1 MTMCRIFH
9 ALAPVRDSEDQ
20 LRRHILWLLLI
31 RVILFT
37 LLIGITALLQA
48 RGLSVILPPP
58 AIILALLSVIYIS
71 SIGSAAL
78 LQRSSGH
85 LRRFGLMQLLSDTL
99 FTALLVYGTGCSQS
113 IFTPV
118 FIFPI
123 VAGGLILYRM
133 GGLIPAAAATILYGL
148 VLAAEYFHFLPP
160 YYGHTAYTA
169 MHNSLRTT
177 NLFAVYGLTFFV
189 IALISGMLAQRL
201 RTTEEALQRTALEFD
216 RLSLLYK
223 QIFDDI
229 TTGII
234 TIDDRDRITSFN
246 HAAARITGYS
256 ADEILGRQL
265 GACFPGILLEG
276 KQHRQVI
283 DLEKKDGRMI
293 RVGYSFSR
301 LNMPAEDPEA
311 GEACSDCKVITLQD
325 ISKIEKMEQQL
336 REREKMAAIGE
347 LSASIAH
354 DFRNPLAAI
363 SGSAQVLALET
374 KSGSEEAPQTLR
386 TLTEIILRESDRM
399 AKIINN
405 FLQFARPAPVQNEWF
420 NLRRLVVESV
430 DSLRQGEQRACTIEV
445 EISETMDCW
454 GDRQQVQTVVMHLLA
469 NSCQAAAEVGG
480 DVTVRGTEDQWQGRN
495 VSRIDVVDQG
505 PGLEPEVRQRM
516 FEPFFTTRE
525 SGTGLGLAIVR
536 QIVEHHGGT
545 IRVESEPGHG
555 CAITILLPL
564 PLPEE

>member
-1 MTMCRIFH
+1 MTMCRLFH
-9 ALAPVRDSEDQ
+9 SLSPADDSAGQ
-20 LRRHILWLLLI
+20 LHRHILWLLLI

-37 LLIGITALLQA
+37 LLIGITALLQSM
-48 RGLSVILPPP
+48 GLSVILPPP
-58 AIILALLSVIYIS
+58 VIILAMLSVIYIYS
-71 SIGSAAL
+71 VGSAAI
-78 LQRSSGH
+78 LQKKHAH
-85 LRRFGLMQLLSDTL
+85 LRRFGLIQLLSDTV

-123 VAGGLILYRM
+123 VAGGLILYRI
-133 GGLIPAAAATILYGL
+133 GGLIPAAAATILYAL
-148 VLAAEYFHFLPP
+148 VLLAEYFGLVPSFFH
-160 YYGHTAYTA
+160 HTAYVQTA
-169 MHNSLRTT
+169 NPLRTT
-177 NLFAVYGLTFFV
+177 NLFAVYGLTFFI

-201 RTTEEALQRTALEFD
+201 RTTEEALHRTTLEFD

-234 TIDDRDRITSFN
+234 TIDERNMITSFN
-246 HAAARITGYS
+246 RAAARITGYP
-256 ADEILGRQL
+256 AGEVVGRKLGT
-265 GACFPGILLEG
+265 CFPEIILEE
-276 KQHRQVI
+276 KRHRQVI
-283 DLEKKDGRMI
+283 DLEKKEGKMI
-293 RVGYSFSR
+293 RVGYSFAR
-301 LNMPAEDPEA
+301 LNMPAEDPDDPA
-311 GEACSDCKVITLQD
+311 PCSNCKVITLQD
-325 ISKIEKMEQQL
+325 ISKIEKMEQKL

-363 SGSAQVLALET
+363 SGSAQVLALDTEGPAESAAT
-374 KSGSEEAPQTLR
+374 RQ

-420 NLRRLVVESV
+420 NLRRLVREAI
-430 DSLRQGEQRACTIEV
+430 DSLRMEGLAGCDIEV
-445 EISETMDCW
+445 EINETMDCW
-454 GDRQQVQTVVMHLLA
+454 GDRQQIQTVIMHLLT
-469 NSCQAAAEVGG
+469 NSCQAVEDREGG
-480 DVTVRGTEDQWQGRN
+480 VSVRADEDRWQGRN
-495 VSRIDVVDQG
+495 VSRIDVIDQG
-505 PGLEPEVRQRM
+505 PGLEPETSKRM

-545 IRVESEPGHG
+545 IQVDTAPGRG
-555 CAITILLPL
+555 CTISILLPQ
-564 PLPEE
+564 PLPAA

>member
-9 ALAPVRDSEDQ
+9 TISPVSDSDDQ

-31 RVILFT
+31 RVTLFT
-37 LLIGITALLQA
+37 LLIGITALLQSM
-48 RGLSVILPPP
+48 GLSVILPPP
-58 AIILALLSVIYIS
+58 AIILALLSVIYIY
-71 SIGSAAL
+71 SIGSAAM
-78 LQRSSGH
+78 LQKNHGH
-85 LRRFGLMQLLSDTL
+85 LRRFGLIQLLSDTL

-113 IFTPV
+113 IFTPL

-123 VAGGLILYRM
+123 VAGGLILYRI
-133 GGLIPAAAATILYGL
+133 GGLIPAAAATILYAL
-148 VLAAEYFHFLPP
+148 VLLAEFAGLLPAYFR
-160 YYGHTAYTA
+160 HTSYVPAPDPLKTA
-169 MHNSLRTT
+169 

-234 TIDDRDRITSFN
+234 TVDDHDRVTSFN
-246 HAAARITGYS
+246 RAAARITGYTP
-256 ADEILGRQL
+256 DEIVGRRL
-265 GACFPGILLEG
+265 GACFPEILLE
-276 KQHRQVI
+276 KKAHRKVI
-283 DLEKKDGRMI
+283 DLEKKGGKMI

-301 LNMPAEDPEA
+301 LNMPAEEPEQEA
-311 GEACSDCKVITLQD
+311 ACSDCKVITLQD

-336 REREKMAAIGE
+336 RDREKMAAIGE

-363 SGSAQVLALET
+363 SGSAQVLALEGGDPAESADT
-374 KSGSEEAPQTLR
+374 RR
-386 TLTEIILRESDRM
+386 TLTEIILRESSRM
-399 AKIINN
+399 ATIINN

-420 NLRRLVVESV
+420 NLRRLVLEAI
-430 DSLRQGEQRACTIEV
+430 DSLHAGEQAGCGIGV
-445 EISETMDCW
+445 EISDTMDCW
-454 GDRQQVQTVVMHLLA
+454 GDRQQVQTVIMHLLT
-469 NSCQAAAEVGG
+469 NSCQAVAGEPGG
-480 DVTVRGTEDQWQGRN
+480 VTVRGREDRWQNHN

-505 PGLEPEVRQRM
+505 PGLEPETRARM

-525 SGTGLGLAIVR
+525 TGTGLGLAIVR
-536 QIVEHHGGT
+536 QIVDHHGGT
-545 IRVESEPGHG
+545 ILVDSVPGRG
-555 CAITILLPL
+555 CTISILLPL
-564 PLPEE
+564 PLQEA

>member
-1 MTMCRIFH
+1 MTVCRFLH
-9 ALAPVRDSEDQ
+9 SLSPVADSDDQ

-37 LLIGITALLQA
+37 LLIGITALLQSM
-48 RGLSVILPPP
+48 GLAVILPPP
-58 AIILALLSVIYIS
+58 VIILALLSVIYIY
-71 SIGSAAL
+71 SIGSAAI
-78 LQRSSGH
+78 LQKKQGH
-85 LRRFGLMQLLSDTL
+85 LRRFGLLQLLSDTV
-99 FTALLVYGTGCSQS
+99 FTAMLVYGTGCSQS

-123 VAGGLILYRM
+123 VAGGLILYRI

-148 VLAAEYFHFLPP
+148 VLLAEFFGLVPAFFHHSP
-160 YYGHTAYTA
+160 YVPVVNH
-169 MHNSLRTT
+169 LRTT

-234 TIDDRDRITSFN
+234 TIDDHNRITSFN
-246 HAAARITGYS
+246 RAAARITGYPPGEVVGRRLQS
-256 ADEILGRQL
+256 CLPEIV
-265 GACFPGILLEG
+265 LEE

-283 DLEKKDGRMI
+283 DLEKKGGKMI

-301 LNMPAEDPEA
+301 LNMPAEDPADQEP
-311 GEACSDCKVITLQD
+311 CSNCKVITLQD
-325 ISKIEKMEQQL
+325 ISKIEKMEQKL

-363 SGSAQVLALET
+363 SGSAQVLALDG
-374 KSGSEEAPQTLR
+374 SGPADSAGTRQ

-420 NLRRLVVESV
+420 NLRRLVMEAIT
-430 DSLRQGEQRACTIEV
+430 SLQQGGTECAIEV

-454 GDRQQVQTVVMHLLA
+454 GDRQQVQTVVMHLLTNA
-469 NSCQAAAEVGG
+469 CQAVEGG
-480 DVTVRGTEDQWQGRN
+480 QGGVTVRGAEDRWQERN

-505 PGLEPEVRQRM
+505 PGLGPEVKKRM

-545 IRVESEPGHG
+545 IRVDSEPGHG
-555 CAITILLPL
+555 CVISILLPL
-564 PLPEE
+564 PQPTD

>member
-1 MTMCRIFH
+1 MTVCRFLH
-9 ALAPVRDSEDQ
+9 SLSPVADSDDQ

-37 LLIGITALLQA
+37 LLIGITALLQSM
-48 RGLSVILPPP
+48 GLAVILPPP
-58 AIILALLSVIYIS
+58 VIILALLSVIYIY
-71 SIGSAAL
+71 SIGSAAI
-78 LQRSSGH
+78 LQKKQGH
-85 LRRFGLMQLLSDTL
+85 LRRFGLLQLLSDTV
-99 FTALLVYGTGCSQS
+99 FTAMLVYGTGCSQS

-123 VAGGLILYRM
+123 VAGGLILYRI

-148 VLAAEYFHFLPP
+148 VLLAEFFGLVPAFFHHSP
-160 YYGHTAYTA
+160 YVPVVNH
-169 MHNSLRTT
+169 LRTT

-234 TIDDRDRITSFN
+234 TIDDHNRITSFN
-246 HAAARITGYS
+246 RAAARITGYPPGEVVGRRLQS
-256 ADEILGRQL
+256 CLPEIV
-265 GACFPGILLEG
+265 LEE

-283 DLEKKDGRMI
+283 DLEKKGGKMI

-301 LNMPAEDPEA
+301 LNMPAEDPADQEP
-311 GEACSDCKVITLQD
+311 CSNCKVITLQD
-325 ISKIEKMEQQL
+325 ISKIEKMEQKL

-363 SGSAQVLALET
+363 SGSAQVLALDG
-374 KSGSEEAPQTLR
+374 SGPADSAGTRQ

-420 NLRRLVVESV
+420 NLRRLVMEAIN
-430 DSLRQGEQRACTIEV
+430 SLQQGGTECAIEV

-469 NSCQAAAEVGG
+469 NACQAVEGG
-480 DVTVRGTEDQWQGRN
+480 QGGVTVRGAEDRWQERN

-505 PGLEPEVRQRM
+505 PGLGPEVRKRM

-545 IRVESEPGHG
+545 IRVDSEPGHG
-555 CAITILLPL
+555 CVISILLPL
-564 PLPEE
+564 PQPTD

>member
-1 MTMCRIFH
+1 MTMCRFLH
-9 ALAPVRDSEDQ
+9 SLSPVTDSDDQ

-37 LLIGITALLQA
+37 LLIGVTALLQSM
-48 RGLSVILPPP
+48 GLSVILPPP
-58 AIILALLSVIYIS
+58 IIILALLSVIYIYT
-71 SIGSAAL
+71 IGSAAI
-78 LQRSSGH
+78 LQKRRGH
-85 LRRFGLMQLLSDTL
+85 LHRFGLIQLLSDTV
-99 FTALLVYGTGCSQS
+99 FTAVLVYGTGCSQS

-123 VAGGLILYRM
+123 VAGGLILYRI
-133 GGLIPAAAATILYGL
+133 GGLIPAAAGTILYGL
-148 VLAAEYFHFLPP
+148 VLLAEFSGLLPP
-160 YYGHTAYTA
+160 FFQGTSYMPGP
-169 MHNSLRTT
+169 NPLRTA

-229 TTGII
+229 NTGII
-234 TIDDRDRITSFN
+234 TIDQQNRITSFN
-246 HAAARITGYS
+246 RAAARITGYQPG
-256 ADEILGRQL
+256 EVTGRRL
-265 GACFPGILLEG
+265 DACFPEIILEEQ
-276 KQHRQVI
+276 QHRQVI
-283 DLEKKDGRMI
+283 DLKKKEGRII

-301 LNMPAEDPEA
+301 LNMPAEAPDDTSP
-311 GEACSDCKVITLQD
+311 CTNCKVITLQD
-325 ISKIEKMEQQL
+325 ISKIEKMEQKL

-363 SGSAQVLALET
+363 SGSAQVLALEENGPADST
-374 KSGSEEAPQTLR
+374 GTRQ
-386 TLTEIILRESDRM
+386 TLTEIILRESNRM
-399 AKIINN
+399 ATIINN

-420 NLRRLVVESV
+420 NLRRLVQEVI
-430 DSLRQGEQRACTIEV
+430 DSLCREGHAECAIEV

-454 GDRQQVQTVVMHLLA
+454 GDRQQVQTVIMHLLL
-469 NSCQAAAEVGG
+469 NSCQAVADNGG
-480 DVTVRGTEDQWQGRN
+480 GVTILGAEDQWQNRN

-505 PGLEPEVRQRM
+505 PGLEPGTRRRM

-525 SGTGLGLAIVR
+525 SGTGLGLAIVH

-545 IRVESEPGHG
+545 IRVDSTPGRG
-555 CAITILLPL
+555 CTVSIFLPL
-564 PLPEE
+564 PLSGP